1 MIFFKKGHYWKFIVN
16 VSVYAYAYIC
26 VCACECY
33 GSMYV
38 CVCVHARLW
47 SYYEKHVWISSIIE
61 ILLMTVNW
69 YELSIFY
76 N

>member
-1 MIFFKKGHYWKFIVN
+1 MIFFKKVSIENSLSMSLCMHMHTYVFVHVN
-16 VSVYAYAYIC
+16 VMG
-26 VCACECY
+26 AC
-33 GSMYV
+33 M

-69 YELSIFY
+69 YELSIFS